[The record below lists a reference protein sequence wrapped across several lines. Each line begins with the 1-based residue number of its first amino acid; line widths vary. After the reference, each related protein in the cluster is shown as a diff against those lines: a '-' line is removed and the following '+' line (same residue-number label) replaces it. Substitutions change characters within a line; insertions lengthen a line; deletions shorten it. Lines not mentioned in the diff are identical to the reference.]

1 MDKRVFEFD
10 KNKSQINKEKHGISF
25 DEAKL
30 LWQDKNSLVVSA
42 KVVDNEE
49 RFALIARLNSKCY
62 VAIFTLRGSN
72 YRIISVR
79 RCRKIEE
86 QNYDNSKRVW

>member
-1 MDKRVFEFD
+1 MKDERVFEFD
-10 KNKSQINKEKHGISF
+10 KNKSQTNKQKHGISF

-30 LWQDKNSLVVSA
+30 LWQDINSLIVPA
-42 KVVDNEE
+42 KTVGNEN

-62 VAIFTLRGSN
+62 VAIFTLRGNN

-79 RCRKIEE
+79 RCRKNEE
-86 QNYDNSKRVW
+86 HNYDNS

>member
-1 MDKRVFEFD
+1 MKDKRVFEFD
-10 KNKSQINKEKHGISF
+10 NNKSHTNKEKHGISF

-30 LWQDKNSLVVSA
+30 LWQDKNSLIVPA
-42 KVVDNEE
+42 KTVGDEN

-62 VAIFTLRGSN
+62 VAIFTLRNNN

-79 RCRKIEE
+79 RCRKNEE
-86 QNYDNSKRVW
+86 QSYDKNK

>member
-1 MDKRVFEFD
+1 MKDKRVFEFD
-10 KNKSQINKEKHGISF
+10 KTKSRINKEKHGISF

-30 LWQDKNSLVVSA
+30 LWEDEDSLVVPA
-42 KVVDNEE
+42 KTVANED

-62 VAIFTLRGSN
+62 VAIFTLRDNS

-79 RCRKIEE
+79 RCRKNEE
-86 QNYDNSKRVW
+86 RNYENYK